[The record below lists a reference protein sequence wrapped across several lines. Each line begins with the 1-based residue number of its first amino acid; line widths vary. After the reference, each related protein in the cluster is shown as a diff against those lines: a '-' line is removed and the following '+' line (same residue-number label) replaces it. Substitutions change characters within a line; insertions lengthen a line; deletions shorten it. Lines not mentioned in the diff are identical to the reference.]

1 MTWSRCKSLDLNY
14 TTPKGESPKSLS
26 QRNRIRRTHACM
38 NEFEFATK
46 FKDYLIEP
54 VENGA
59 EQD

>member
-1 MTWSRCKSLDLNY
+1 MSLDLNY

-26 QRNRIRRTHACM
+26 QRNRLGGEHACR
-38 NEFEFATK
+38 NKFEFTTK